1 MSLFPKQEKFSIGNK
16 IESVI
21 IETLEYALSASYKQK
36 DHKNEILIKAS
47 DKIDLLKIL
56 IRLAY
61 QTKSL
66 NNKNYILLEQ
76 RVIEVGKIMGGWI
89 KSIN

>member
-1 MSLFPKQEKFSIGNK
+1 MFPKQEKFSLGNK
-16 IESVI
+16 IENII
-21 IETLEYALSASYKQK
+21 IETLECTLSASYKLK
-36 DHKNEILIKAS
+36 YHKNEILTKAS
-47 DKIDLLKIL
+47 DRTDLLKVL

-61 QTKSL
+61 QTESL

-76 RVIEVGKIMGGWI
+76 KVVEIGKIIGGWI

>member
-1 MSLFPKQEKFSIGNK
+1 MFPKQEKFSLGNK
-16 IESVI
+16 IENII
-21 IETLEYALSASYKQK
+21 IETLECALSASYKPK
-36 DHKNEILIKAS
+36 YHKNEILIKAS
-47 DKIDLLKIL
+47 DKIDLLKVM

-66 NNKNYILLEQ
+66 NNENYILLEQ
-76 RVIEVGKIMGGWI
+76 KVIEIGKIMGGWI